1 MSILSSLRIHK
12 ARTGDASV
20 EVSEQDGLRSLHLG
34 STTVQ
39 STMRIHDPVELV
51 LSYTRAMM
59 GFLLFHPRPRRIAMI
74 GLGGGSLAKFAYHRI
89 PESQVLV
96 VENSA
101 RVIAAARSYF
111 DVPPDD
117 DRFTVIH
124 GDGAEHVREH
134 PASCDVLMVDGF
146 DGDAQVEALATESF
160 YADAR
165 AALGREGV
173 LVVNLWSSDRHFDS
187 YLQRIERAFDSR
199 VVCLPAERRG
209 NVAVFGF
216 LRAPETTAWEALRVR
231 AKQLEKAFGLEFS
244 RFVPRLK
251 DMNPHTDKRLII

>member
-1 MSILSSLRIHK
+1 MSLLSKLRIHR

-39 STMRIHDPVELV
+39 STMRIQDPVELV

-74 GLGGGSLAKFAYHRI
+74 GLGGGSLAKFAYHRLPDARI
-89 PESQVLV
+89 VV
-96 VENSA
+96 VENSVQ
-101 RVIAAARSYF
+101 VIAAARSYF

-117 DRFTVIH
+117 DRFTVLH

-134 PASCDVLMVDGF
+134 PDSCDVLMVDGY
-146 DGDAQVEALATESF
+146 DSESQVEALATESF
-160 YADAR
+160 YADAH
-165 AALGREGV
+165 AALEREGI
-173 LVVNLWSSDRHFDS
+173 LVVNLWSSDARFDT

-216 LRAPETTAWEALRVR
+216 RRTPDTTAWEALKAR
-231 AKQLEKAFGLEFS
+231 AKQLEKTFGLEFP